1 MYCLWLCMVM
11 YCVWL
16 WLCMVSGF
24 AFHVDFIVFFFL
36 FFSCSRSYGRW
47 FYSIFFSFF
56 FATTQVKNEIYYRT
70 THELNE
76 LEQNPRRTH
85 TW

>member
-24 AFHVDFIVFFFL
+24 AFHVGFIVFFF
-36 FFSCSRSYGRW
+36 
-47 FYSIFFSFF
+47 SFF
-56 FATTQVKNEIYYRT
+56 FPVPGLMDAGFTVFFFPFF
-70 THELNE
+70 LP
-76 LEQNPRRTH
+76 PRR
-85 TW
+85 